1 MNRME
6 VPQDYNKSDSFY
18 QNKLLQYMGINNSQS
33 LVTNDD
39 SVSYKNF
46 QKTKSSAIHDQAMD
60 EEAND
65 FDNPKIKEEDLEESI
80 EVTNEKSISGSSQ
93 AVKHTFFG
101 RHVPT
106 HKRQNT

>member
-1 MNRME
+1 ME
-6 VPQDYNKSDSFY
+6 VPQDYNKNDSFY

-46 QKTKSSAIHDQAMD
+46 PKNKSTAFIDQAM
-60 EEAND
+60 EEEMNYY
-65 FDNPKIKEEDLEESI
+65 DNSKINEEDLEESI

-93 AVKHTFFG
+93 IFKHSYFG
-101 RHVPT
+101 KNISN